1 MKKRKLTLY
10 LVQRGDWDPEVFTS
24 EKEAAREVGEY
35 IDYVY
40 DQLGELYED
49 ERVSTHKTF
58 EQRRAST
65 QDLWHEQDIFTPK
78 KIMDR
83 RLEFKCSCGL
93 FHSRGFC
100 FSIKFNGALNLYKP

>member
-1 MKKRKLTLY
+1 MKGRKLKLY
-10 LVQRGDWDPEVFTS
+10 LVQCGDWDPEVFTS

-58 EQRRAST
+58 EQRRAAT
-65 QDLWHEQDIFTPK
+65 QVLRHEQDIFTPK
-78 KIMDR
+78 KLWIGVR
-83 RLEFKCSCGL
+83 
-93 FHSRGFC
+93 
-100 FSIKFNGALNLYKP
+100 NLNVHAGYFVQNVFDSPSDLIES

>member
-1 MKKRKLTLY
+1 MKRRKLTLY

-24 EKEAAREVGEY
+24 EKEAVREVGEY

-49 ERVSTHKTF
+49 ERVSTQKTF
-58 EQRRAST
+58 EQRRAAT

-78 KIMDR
+78 KLWIGVR
-83 RLEFKCSCGL
+83 
-93 FHSRGFC
+93 
-100 FSIKFNGALNLYKP
+100 NLNVHAGYFVQEVFVSPLSLMEP

>member
-58 EQRRAST
+58 EQKRAAT

-78 KIMDR
+78 KLWI
-83 RLEFKCSCGL
+83 GVW
-93 FHSRGFC
+93 
-100 FSIKFNGALNLYKP
+100 NLNVHAGYFVQEVFVSPLSLMEP